1 MMVGVISP
9 YHSLTAWQHTGTLT
23 PDMKRATLT
32 TILCLALPVF
42 GQQMPASPTSVRL
55 HYALLND
62 TSGRTLWPNGIRQQ
76 VKLEDEFLS
85 AVIKPGA
92 DFGSLVNFADAYFL
106 DVQNSTDP
114 KNIEKRIIHDQR
126 GGTGVWDAVV
136 AAASYL
142 DKYQVPDSKRAV
154 FLFSDGDDDASRWPL
169 AKVIKQVQA
178 VHIPVFVIA
187 PAAVEHKKQGKDLD
201 KLATATGGHAYF
213 IPKKADSFDFADLK
227 RDLGR

>member
-1 MMVGVISP
+1 
-9 YHSLTAWQHTGTLT
+9 
-23 PDMKRATLT
+23 MKRATLT
-32 TILCLALPVF
+32 TILCLTLPVL
-42 GQQMPASPTSVRL
+42 GQQMPPSPTSVRL

-85 AVIKPGA
+85 EVVKPGT
-92 DFGSLVNFADAYFL
+92 DFGSLVNFADAYYL

-114 KNIEKRIIHDQR
+114 KNIENKIIHDQR

-136 AAASYL
+136 AAARYL
-142 DKYQVPDSKRAV
+142 DKNQLPDSKRAV

-169 AKVIKQVQA
+169 AKVITQGQA

-213 IPKKADSFDFADLK
+213 VPRKADSFDFADLK

>member
-1 MMVGVISP
+1 LADVISL

-23 PDMKRATLT
+23 PDMKRAPLA

-42 GQQMPASPTSVRL
+42 GQQMPLSPTSVRL

-76 VKLEDEFLS
+76 VKLEDEFLTE
-85 AVIKPGA
+85 VIKPGA

-114 KNIEKRIIHDQR
+114 KDIEKKIIHDQR

-142 DKYQVPDSKRAV
+142 DKYQMPDSKSAV
-154 FLFSDGDDDASRWPL
+154 FLFSDGDDNASRWPL
-169 AKVIKQVQA
+169 AKVITQVQA

-187 PAAVEHKKQGKDLD
+187 PAGVEHKKPGKDLD
-201 KLATATGGHAYF
+201 KLATATGGRAYF
-213 IPKKADSFDFADLK
+213 VPKKADSFDFADLK